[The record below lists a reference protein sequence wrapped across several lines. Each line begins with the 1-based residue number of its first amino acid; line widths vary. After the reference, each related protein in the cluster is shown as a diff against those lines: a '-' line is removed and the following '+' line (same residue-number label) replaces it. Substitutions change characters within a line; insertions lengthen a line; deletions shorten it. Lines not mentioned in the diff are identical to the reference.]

1 MQEKLNPRKLHKE
14 MQALRTQ
21 GHDVTLA
28 QHLNDSYDGMSL
40 GKYYNELEVDPQR
53 TTVQLLLDRQDE
65 SNRWLVPEIFRDAI
79 RKGFIAAPIHQDFII
94 GEEPVPQPT
103 QIMPFW
109 DLTSLKNEP
118 KALGVAE
125 SMELGT
131 ISYGQKTVRI
141 SKTGIGIEVADEAIR
156 YTSVSLLS
164 IFLQDVGIKLASSL
178 SKSAINVLINGDQ
191 ADLSENSAV
200 VGVATAA
207 TMTYADFIT
216 MFVRG
221 SLLNRKWTKTIGNE
235 ATINFLLNMPEFR
248 NTDKFGNSELKLN
261 TKTPVPRDIDA
272 YTHSSM
278 PNNQLLMVDP
288 SLAMVQLTAVPLQ
301 VEADRIVQRQ
311 INGTYVSLTTGFAII
326 MRDARVILDR
336 SVTIGASPFPAFL
349 APKF

>member
-1 MQEKLNPRKLHKE
+1 MQEKLNPKKLHKE
-14 MQALRTQ
+14 MQALRMQ

-28 QHLNDSYDGMSL
+28 QHLADCYDGMTL
-40 GKYYNELEVDPQR
+40 PKYYAELQIDPQR
-53 TTVQLLLDRQDE
+53 ATVQLILDRQDE
-65 SNRWLVPEIFRDAI
+65 TNRWLVPEIFRDAI

-103 QIMPFW
+103 QVMPFW
-109 DLTSLKNEP
+109 DLTALPNAP

-131 ISYGQKTVRI
+131 ILYGQKTVRI
-141 SKTGIGIEVADEAIR
+141 SKTGIGIEIADEAIR

-164 IFLQDVGIKLASSL
+164 IFLQDVGIKLASAL
-178 SKSAINVLINGDQ
+178 SKQAIGVLINGEQLDG
-191 ADLSENSAV
+191 SESSAV
-200 VGVATAA
+200 VGVNAAA
-207 TMTYADFIT
+207 TMTYQDFIA

-221 SLLNRKWTKTIGNE
+221 SLLNRKWTKVIGNE
-235 ATINFLLNMPEFR
+235 ATINFMLNMPEFR
-248 NTDKFGNSELKLN
+248 NTDKFGNPELGLN

-278 PNNQLLMVDP
+278 PNSQLLMADP

-311 INGTYVSLTTGFAII
+311 VNGTYVSLTTGFAII
-326 MRDARVILDR
+326 LRDARVIMDR
-336 SVTIGASPFPAFL
+336 SVTNIASPFPAFL

>member
-1 MQEKLNPRKLHKE
+1 MQAGLNPRKLYKE
-14 MQALRTQ
+14 LEKLRNQ
-21 GHDVTLA
+21 GHDITLA
-28 QHLNDSYDGMSL
+28 QHLTDSYNGMTL
-40 GKYYNELEVDPQR
+40 GKYYSELEIDPQR
-53 TTVQLLLDRQDE
+53 ATVGLLLDRQDE
-65 SNRWLVPEIFRDAI
+65 SIRWLVPEIFRDAI

-109 DLTSLKNEP
+109 DLTSLPNAP
-118 KALGVAE
+118 QPLGAAE
-125 SMELGT
+125 SMTLGT
-131 ISYGQKTVRI
+131 IQYGQKTVRI
-141 SKTGIGIEVADEAIR
+141 SKTGIGIEIDDEAIR
-156 YTSVSLLS
+156 YTSVSMLS

-178 SKSAINVLINGDQ
+178 SKLAINCLINGDQ
-191 ADLSENSAV
+191 ADLSEAAGV
-200 VGVATAA
+200 VGVATAN
-207 TMTYADFIT
+207 TMTYADFIK

-221 SLLNRKWTKTIGNE
+221 SLLNRKWTKAIGNE
-235 ATINFLLNMPEFR
+235 DTINFMLNMAEFR
-248 NTDKFGNSELKLN
+248 NTDKFGNPELKLN

-272 YTHSSM
+272 YTHSSV
-278 PNNQLLMVDP
+278 PANQLIMADP

-336 SVTIGASPFPAFL
+336 SVTTAFPAFL

>member
-1 MQEKLNPRKLHKE
+1 MQAGLNPKKLFKE
-14 MQALRTQ
+14 MEALRRQ

-28 QHLNDSYDGMSL
+28 QHLNDTYSGMSL
-40 GKYYNELEVDPQR
+40 GKYYNELAIDPQR
-53 TTVQLLLDRQDE
+53 ATVGLLLDRQDE
-65 SNRWLVPEIFRDAI
+65 SVRWLVPEIFRDAI

-109 DLTSLKNEP
+109 DLTSLPNSP
-118 KALGVAE
+118 KALGAAE

-131 ISYGQKTVRI
+131 INYGQKTVRI
-141 SKTGIGIEVADEAIR
+141 SKTGIGIEIDDEAIR
-156 YTSVSLLS
+156 FTSVSLLS

-178 SKSAINVLINGDQ
+178 SKQAINVLINGEQ
-191 ADLSENSAV
+191 ADLSESAGV
-200 VGVATAA
+200 VGVAVAGA
-207 TMTYADFIT
+207 MSYADFIA

-221 SLLNRKWTKTIGNE
+221 SLLNRKWTKVIGNE
-235 ATINFLLNMPEFR
+235 ASINFMLNMAEFR

-278 PNNQLLMVDP
+278 PNNQILMCDP

-311 INGTYVSLTTGFAII
+311 INGTYVTLTTGFAII

-336 SVTIGASPFPAFL
+336 SVTNIATPFPAFL